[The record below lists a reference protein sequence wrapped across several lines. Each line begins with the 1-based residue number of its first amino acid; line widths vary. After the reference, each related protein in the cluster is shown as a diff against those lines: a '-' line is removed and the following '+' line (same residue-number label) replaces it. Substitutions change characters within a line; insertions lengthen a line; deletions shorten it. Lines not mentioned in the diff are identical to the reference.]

1 MAESGE
7 WQQDERFSSSAAS
20 TDDFVSGLSETA
32 SGDTFTSMQQD
43 IAADAQRAAPEQT
56 ADIPSLDPAEVERQ
70 IEEARASAYSEG
82 YIQGKK
88 DANEEVEE
96 RLKRE
101 QKELAQTLEE
111 FLTALRK
118 DLESQ
123 VHLYAP
129 LTDLSL
135 ALAEQ
140 IAGIEFEHSR
150 EAVAALVQRLLDEV
164 DPTELTK
171 TKIFLPKTWA
181 TKLEAEPFTGLLA
194 DFEIIADPQLEVG
207 SARIS
212 VNERVIEDLMDER
225 VVQLAKQ
232 LLTPTVGKDAPL
244 PKPVQQDEAK
254 TEANQIPQ
262 VQPALSADVIPDSD
276 SPAEVQAVP
285 ESIPT
290 DASVDAAESLSEA
303 SKADLPP
310 TSADVDSDAGM
321 AVAGQADT
329 SEPASSEF
337 ESADDSQWHQPESLG
352 VKEDTDV
359 VYADYRDVEDD

>member
-181 TKLEAEPFTGLLA
+181 T
-194 DFEIIADPQLEVG
+194 
-207 SARIS
+207 
-212 VNERVIEDLMDER
+212 
-225 VVQLAKQ
+225 
-232 LLTPTVGKDAPL
+232 
-244 PKPVQQDEAK
+244 
-254 TEANQIPQ
+254 
-262 VQPALSADVIPDSD
+262 
-276 SPAEVQAVP
+276 
-285 ESIPT
+285 
-290 DASVDAAESLSEA
+290 
-303 SKADLPP
+303 
-310 TSADVDSDAGM
+310 
-321 AVAGQADT
+321 
-329 SEPASSEF
+329 
-337 ESADDSQWHQPESLG
+337 
-352 VKEDTDV
+352 
-359 VYADYRDVEDD
+359 